1 MPDGNSRGRNNN
13 NLKLPDIGKTVTQMQ
28 SSMNLN
34 EQQQRS

>member
-1 MPDGNSRGRNNN
+1 MPNVSSRGRNN
-13 NLKLPDIGKTVTQMQ
+13 NLKLPDIGRTVTQMH